1 MDLLGGILAFFLGG
15 TPAVPVQP
23 ANWSAVVPETVVSSL
38 GFESTG
44 TIESTDPVAIALMQR
59 YLDQLAAK
67 GFAPEGQGIWIQSS
81 NQRLA
86 EHLGSTP
93 LSAASLTKI
102 ATTLVSLATWGT
114 EYQLDT
120 LISANGQIRNGVLNG
135 DLRVLGGG
143 DPFFVWEEAFSLGN
157 TLNQMGIR
165 QVTGNLLITGKF
177 AMNFETDPIT
187 AGTLLKQGLNA
198 SLWSDEATTQYQQLP
213 AGTPRPQVVINGT
226 VRLATP
232 DDATGILKPLVRHRS
247 LPMVNILKGM
257 NIYSNNVIANMLAE
271 NLGGA
276 DVVAQKAAA
285 LAQVPPDEI
294 SLTNG
299 SGLGEENRISPRA
312 VTAMLIAIQQYLQ
325 PRQMTVADLF
335 PVVGQDGGTMKG
347 RQIPAG
353 AVLKTGTLD
362 AVSSLAGVL
371 PTRDRG
377 LVWFTII
384 NLGTGDLQV
393 LHDQQDAL
401 LQQMEQTWGATTPLP
416 PSITPNRTWKDLYR
430 LGAID
435 RNQIL

>member
-1 MDLLGGILAFFLGG
+1 LE
-15 TPAVPVQP
+15 P
-23 ANWSAVVPETVVSSL
+23 
-38 GFESTG
+38 TG
-44 TIESTDPVAIALMQR
+44 TIERADPVAIELMQR

-67 GFAPEGQGIWIQSS
+67 GFTPEGQGVWIQSS
-81 NQRLA
+81 DQELA

-93 LSAASLTKI
+93 LPAASLTKI
-102 ATTLVSLATWGT
+102 ATTLVSLSTWGT

-120 LISANGQIRNGVLNG
+120 LISTNGQIRNGVLKG
-135 DLRVLGGG
+135 DLLVQGGG

-165 QVTGNLLITGKF
+165 QITGDVLVTGKF

-198 SLWSDEATTQYQQLP
+198 SLWSDEALAQYQQLP
-213 AGTPRPQVVINGT
+213 ADTPRPQVAIDGT

-232 DDATGILKPLVRHRS
+232 DDATGILRPLVRHRS

-257 NIYSNNVIANMLAE
+257 NIYSNNVIADMLAD

-276 DVVAQKAAA
+276 DMVAQKAAT
-285 LAQVPPDEI
+285 LAQVPPEEI
-294 SLTNG
+294 SLING

-312 VTAMLIAIQQYLQ
+312 VAAMLIAIQQYLQ

-362 AVSSLAGVL
+362 AVSALAGVV

-377 LVWFTII
+377 LVWFTLI
-384 NLGTGDLQV
+384 NLGTGDLQL

-401 LQQMEQTWGATTPLP
+401 LQQIEQTWGAATPLP
-416 PSITPNRTWKDLYR
+416 PSITPNRNWKDTYR
-430 LGAID
+430 LGAIE
-435 RNQIL
+435 RNQAL